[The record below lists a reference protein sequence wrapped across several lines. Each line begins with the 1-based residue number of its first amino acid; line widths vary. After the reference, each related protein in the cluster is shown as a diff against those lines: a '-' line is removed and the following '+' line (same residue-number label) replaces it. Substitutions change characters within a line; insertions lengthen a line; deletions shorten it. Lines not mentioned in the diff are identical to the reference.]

1 MKLQTTDQQ
10 IAGPASA
17 SDYNAWIAAMRQ
29 WRQEQLAATHY
40 DGSNYG
46 NPAFAWARDS
56 FIQPLTM
63 VEDRYLYDPKT
74 RKYTVGRYLEDLRKR
89 YGGIDSVLIWPT
101 YPNIGIDARNTDDLF
116 RCMPGG
122 IAGIRHMVDDFHKA
136 GVKVIFPIHPW
147 DTGTRDPG
155 APWAA
160 VLPHT
165 MAEIGADGL
174 NGDTMWAVTKDYL
187 DDSIKVGHPLVLEP
201 ELGLGGNNLG
211 QLGWNLLSWG
221 YWELGAIPPMVSKNK
236 WLEPRHLVH
245 VCDRWAGDKT
255 DLIQYA
261 FFNGCGV
268 VTWENVW
275 GIWVQMSNRDAEAV
289 RRIGQIYRS
298 FPDLL
303 ASKDWEPHTPTLQ
316 PNAVFASRWT
326 NAEGTLWTLVNRT
339 DKALSGDQLRV
350 EPGMRYFDL
359 WRGREFK
366 PNARG
371 VLAFDI
377 EPQGYG
383 AVFGTKNPSYELEKL
398 LNTMNELYPNP
409 LQSFAVTNPILSQT
423 ITPIPPTKAVTQ
435 VPEGMVP
442 IPGGKFEFEVKGI
455 EIEGDE
461 RDGLDVQ
468 YPWETVARRSHKH
481 TLDVA
486 PIFMDKFPVTN
497 AQFKKFL
504 DASHYRPADDHN
516 FLKDWR
522 NGACPEG
529 WGNKPVTWVALEDAR
544 AYAKWAGKRLPHE
557 WEWQYA
563 AQGADGRTY
572 PWGNAWDATKVPTPN
587 KTRADQPPSDVD
599 ASSGASPFGVM
610 DLVGN
615 VWQWTD
621 EYTDDHTRAAILRGG
636 SRFQPGGSDW
646 YFPEAYKL
654 AEHGKYLLMS
664 PGRDRSANVGF
675 RCVVDAAPP

>member
-1 MKLQTTDQQ
+1 
-10 IAGPASA
+10 
-17 SDYNAWIAAMRQ
+17 
-29 WRQEQLAATHY
+29 
-40 DGSNYG
+40 
-46 NPAFAWARDS
+46 
-56 FIQPLTM
+56 
-63 VEDRYLYDPKT
+63 
-74 RKYTVGRYLEDLRKR
+74 
-89 YGGIDSVLIWPT
+89 
-101 YPNIGIDARNTDDLF
+101 
-116 RCMPGG
+116 
-122 IAGIRHMVDDFHKA
+122 
-136 GVKVIFPIHPW
+136 
-147 DTGTRDPG
+147 
-155 APWAA
+155 
-160 VLPHT
+160 
-165 MAEIGADGL
+165 
-174 NGDTMWAVTKDYL
+174 
-187 DDSIKVGHPLVLEP
+187 
-201 ELGLGGNNLG
+201 
-211 QLGWNLLSWG
+211 
-221 YWELGAIPPMVSKNK
+221 
-236 WLEPRHLVH
+236 
-245 VCDRWAGDKT
+245 
-255 DLIQYA
+255 
-261 FFNGCGV
+261 
-268 VTWENVW
+268 
-275 GIWVQMSNRDAEAV
+275 
-289 RRIGQIYRS
+289 
-298 FPDLL
+298 
-303 ASKDWEPHTPTLQ
+303 
-316 PNAVFASRWT
+316 
-326 NAEGTLWTLVNRT
+326 
-339 DKALSGDQLRV
+339 
-350 EPGMRYFDL
+350 
-359 WRGREFK
+359 
-366 PNARG
+366 